1 MNERSSSRN
10 NSEKRSSS
18 PQPPP
23 IMSGLSAAMF
33 AVAAL
38 LLVVAA
44 TLPHTTT
51 VLGQEQGDRV
61 VVHVKSGDPKDY
73 DEVHA
78 ASMAMNLATNLQNAG
93 MNVTVYLD
101 VNGVHLAVQQPSFI
115 HSQANSMLRD
125 LITNGATVIVC
136 PHCLVEA
143 GYSPEQLV
151 EGAQLASPEE
161 ATMANVLR
169 GNVTVID
176 Y

>member
-1 MNERSSSRN
+1 MAHVFYMNQSSLKKT
-10 NSEKRSSS
+10 SEKRTQSS
-18 PQPPP
+18 
-23 IMSGLSAAMF
+23 IIAGTSAVML
-33 AVAAL
+33 AAAIL
-38 LLVVAA
+38 LLGGAA
-44 TLPHTTT
+44 FAPAT

-61 VVHVKSGDPKDY
+61 VVHVKSGDPRDY
-73 DEVHA
+73 DEAHA
-78 ASMAMNLATNLQNAG
+78 ANMAMHLATNLQNAG
-93 MNVTVYLD
+93 MNVTIYLD

-125 LITNGATVIVC
+125 LIANGTAVIVC
-136 PHCLVEA
+136 PHCLIDA